1 LEEGVVTYVEGQETA
16 SVKQLDQALKT
27 VEKGAKSFLKTTN
40 SIIAGAKNLNTIVA
54 KIGATA
60 AITTVVKKSLA
71 AVTEYQRNIYKLSTL
86 MGKGAEDAQ
95 KYAQSLQD
103 LVGINMAEFLG
114 YQSKFYQSASG
125 MGIVSDKAQI
135 MSRTLA
141 QLSYDM
147 AAFNGEQEN
156 VEKYASKLNEAYTG
170 SIKALRNMGFALG
183 EADLRAEALKEGIDV
198 NIRTLNAASKSM
210 LRYNAIIRQSKN
222 LQGSYINTTM
232 SLAGAEG
239 VLAAQFKSLYQVIG
253 SLIYPLAMTIMPY
266 VIGFIKTLTILANNI
281 AAALNIKM
289 PVIDTKASQ
298 ISMNSLEE
306 DVEDVGKALKESFT
320 LGIDE
325 LNVFN
330 KAAANASG
338 IGGTDITNLI
348 NPETYDF
355 LAGYEGSNAQKF
367 FEGIQEKVEQLTPLF
382 EGLGKVLEGFA
393 KIIKNFADEKLY
405 PWLVDIGNWMGDHP
419 ETLKLLGEGL
429 GLVVLALLGFK
440 LVGSLVKLLNLVGL
454 TTWLKKVKE
463 AFEWCLVPMT
473 IDGEVISKWERLGNL
488 ILKQFGF
495 VMALYGGYLLVK
507 GAIGLVTG
515 TGSEIENW
523 NRVIAG
529 VIVTVTS
536 LAVALGI
543 VAGIPALISIAV
555 AALCTFVIFNFEKII
570 AGLGAMLLEI
580 DYFLTTAVTWVIE
593 KLIGLKD
600 FFWTGISNIFI
611 GLAVKIPLALSSITP
626 KIEKWILEVLKKI
639 VDKISQT
646 GIGKNLVDFL
656 HLDEGLDTALKNVQ
670 KTIDVNQIVWD
681 SATDQ
686 QMANEELLKS
696 KTKANAEFW
705 ENWRGQYTQGLSER
719 INQLADYKDAAEA
732 RKEADKAEW
741 KTTDL
746 VAKIQALLSDVK
758 QEQKEGN
765 KENQEKLSDLSE
777 NLKDANISGAVKEEI
792 SKLNDV
798 INTETLEQGN
808 QNISALLEEQ
818 NQNILDNSESELSLA
833 QESNDWLDKLNS
845 SVADDTVKT
854 NSLLSAF
861 ESRVLDALAKIQ
873 HACEN
878 IKINI
883 VNNYGNGYAGGGFPT
898 TGEIFF
904 ANENG
909 NPELI
914 GKIGNRTAVMN
925 NEQIYDGVVGAVM
938 YAIQKSGSTQP
949 IELTSV
955 LELDG
960 ETIYKN
966 QKKVEASKGFNMGG
980 GVFAH
985 I

>member
-1 LEEGVVTYVEGQETA
+1 MAEGISTYVEGQETA
-16 SVKQLDQALKT
+16 SVKQLDQALKS
-27 VEKGAKSFLKTTN
+27 VEKGAKSFLKTTD

-60 AITTVVKKSLA
+60 AITAVVKKSLA

-95 KYAQSLQD
+95 DYAQSLQD

-135 MSRTLA
+135 MSRTLT

-222 LQGSYINTTM
+222 LQNSYINTTM

-253 SLIYPLAMTIMPY
+253 SLIYPLAMKIMPY
-266 VIGFIKTLTILANNI
+266 IIGFIKTLTILANNI

-393 KIIKNFADEKLY
+393 KIIKNFADEQLY

-463 AFEWCLVPMT
+463 AFELCLVPMT
-473 IDGEVISKWERLGNL
+473 IDGEVISKWERIGNL
-488 ILKQFGF
+488 VLRSFGF
-495 VMALYGGYLLVK
+495 AMALYGGLMLVK
-507 GAIGLVTG
+507 GALGLVTG

-523 NRVIAG
+523 NRIIAG
-529 VIVTVTS
+529 VIVTVAG
-536 LAVALGI
+536 LAVALGV
-543 VAGIPALISIAV
+543 VAGLPALITIAV
-555 AALCTFVIFNFEKII
+555 AALCTFVIFNFEKIV

-580 DYFLTTAVTWVIE
+580 DYFLTTVATWVIE
-593 KLIGLKD
+593 KLTGLKD
-600 FFWTGISNIFI
+600 FFWAGISNIFI

-626 KIEKWILEVLKKI
+626 KIEKWILEVLQKIVKKI
-639 VDKISQT
+639 SET
-646 GIGKNLVDFL
+646 GLGKQLVDFL
-656 HLDEGLDTALKNVQ
+656 HLDQGIDTALKNVQ
-670 KTIDVNQIVWD
+670 KAIDVNQIVWD

-686 QMANEELLKS
+686 QMANEQLLKS
-696 KTKANAEFW
+696 KTKANSEFW
-705 ENWRGQYTQGLSER
+705 EEWRNKYTQGLSDR
-719 INQLADYKDAAEA
+719 VNQLADYKDAAEE
-732 RKEADKAEW
+732 RKKADEAEW

-746 VAKIQALLSDVK
+746 VAKIQALVSDIK
-758 QEQKEGN
+758 DEQKEGN
-765 KENQEKLSDLSE
+765 KENQETLSDLSE
-777 NLKDANISGAVKEEI
+777 NLKDTNISGAVKEEI

-798 INTETLEQGN
+798 INTEALEQGN
-808 QNISALLEEQ
+808 QNISSLLEEQ

-833 QESNDWLDKLNS
+833 QQSNDWLDKLNS
-845 SVADDTVKT
+845 SVGEDTTKT
-854 NSLLSAF
+854 TSLLSTF
-861 ESRVLDALAKIQ
+861 ESRVLDALGKIQ

-878 IKINI
+878 IQINV
-883 VNNYGNGYAGGGFPT
+883 VNNYGGDEYAGGGFPT
-898 TGEIFF
+898 TGEVFF
-904 ANENG
+904 ARERG
-909 NPELI
+909 PELV
-914 GKIGNRTAVMN
+914 GRIGNRTAVMN
-925 NEQIYDGVVGAVM
+925 NEQIYEGMYRTVM
-938 YAIQKSGSTQP
+938 AAIQQGGASQP
-949 IELTSV
+949 VEVTSI

-966 QKKVEASKGFNMGG
+966 QKKVEASKGFSMGG

-985 I
+985 V